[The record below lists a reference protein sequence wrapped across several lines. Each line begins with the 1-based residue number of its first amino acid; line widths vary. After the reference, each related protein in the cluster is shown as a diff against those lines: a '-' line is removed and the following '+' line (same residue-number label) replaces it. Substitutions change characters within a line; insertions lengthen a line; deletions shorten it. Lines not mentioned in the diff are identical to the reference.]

1 MIKYNNNNYISTSPN
16 YYPMKNSPIKKYQFV
31 NSPFNNL
38 IKSTELTFKSP
49 NRMINLGKKF
59 PLTKENHNSDLYK
72 KQNQRPSSSEIKSQ
86 KNSLIYIE
94 SLLSNANYDFK
105 QIFEKEFNIFELK
118 KIVGHSNVLPIMG
131 KYILEEFG

>member
-16 YYPMKNSPIKKYQFV
+16 YYPMKNSPIKKSQFV

-49 NRMINLGKKF
+49 NRMINIVKKY

-72 KQNQRPSSSEIKSQ
+72 KQN
-86 KNSLIYIE
+86 
-94 SLLSNANYDFK
+94 
-105 QIFEKEFNIFELK
+105 
-118 KIVGHSNVLPIMG
+118 
-131 KYILEEFG
+131 

>member
-1 MIKYNNNNYISTSPN
+1 
-16 YYPMKNSPIKKYQFV
+16 MKSFPLKKSQFV

-49 NRMINLGKKF
+49 NQMINIVKKN

-86 KNSLIYIE
+86 KNTLIYFE

-105 QIFEKEFNIFELK
+105 QIFEKEFNIFEL
-118 KIVGHSNVLPIMG
+118 
-131 KYILEEFG
+131 